1 MTATLHYVVYAAGW
15 TLLSLFLGTL
25 FRNRLWTPDGMR
37 FGIGNRD
44 TPPAPNLLG
53 GRADR
58 AAANT
63 LENFVLFAALALT
76 AHVAGVDN
84 ERVALG
90 AAIFFWARVAYTV
103 VYLAG
108 IPVVR
113 TVIWGIGAV
122 GLLMIASAML

>member
-1 MTATLHYVVYAAGW
+1 MTTTLMYVVYAAGW
-15 TLLSLFLGTL
+15 TFLSLFLGTL

-44 TPPAPNLLG
+44 TPPTPNLLG

-63 LENFVLFAALALT
+63 LENFVIFAALALT
-76 AHVAGVDN
+76 AHIAGVDN

-103 VYLAG
+103 AYLAG
-108 IPVVR
+108 ITVVR
-113 TVIWGIGAV
+113 TIIWAIGGV
-122 GLLMIASAML
+122 GLVMIALQML